1 MNEPTADL
9 SYTRAMK
16 RLRHRRWF
24 LWGIILIYVPAIWL
38 SLRITGSDRAT
49 GVVFALWLLLVCVAV
64 VRAAFAL
71 CPRCGNT
78 FHMNG
83 FIPVY
88 LRRCVHCG
96 LHVTQDSPSEKEADE
111 EEKTPS

>member
-1 MNEPTADL
+1 MSEPTTDDAYAL
-9 SYTRAMK
+9 AMK

-24 LWGIILIYVPAIWL
+24 LWGIILIYVPVIWL
-38 SLRITGSDRAT
+38 SLKITGSDRSTA
-49 GVVFALWLLLVCVAV
+49 VVFAVWLLLVCVAV

-83 FIPVY
+83 FIPLY
-88 LRRCVHCG
+88 LRQCVHCE
-96 LHVTQDSPSEKEADE
+96 LHITEDSLPKKETETE
-111 EEKTPS
+111 EETSP